1 MAFLPLVR
9 SSPPEDNGVVN
20 PFDVQRQAEDHYRD
34 LVLLARAAH
43 ATDRAVAD
51 ARPVRRW
58 RAGLGRVLVAAGV
71 GVGLPRTQRARALVE
86 ARELFCAEGC

>member
-1 MAFLPLVR
+1 MNAFDL
-9 SSPPEDNGVVN
+9 
-20 PFDVQRQAEDHYRD
+20 QRQAEDHYRD

-43 ATDRAVAD
+43 GAAA